1 MKKNGHDYVTRGWSL
16 PITNIKNV
24 DGKLFVDG
32 FMSHLNGLE
41 ILAITEEAYNENQ
54 NP

>member
-1 MKKNGHDYVTRGWSL
+1 VVVTHN
-16 PITNIKNV
+16 PHKNV

-32 FMSHLNGLE
+32 FMSHINGLE

-54 NP
+54 NPQKHI